1 MLGGMKKWQVTE
13 KTVKL
18 QGRTLDNDGTR
29 WLIMSASGFECRV
42 NAKEMS
48 IALTGDSTA
57 HPTRQPDGKPEMNQ
71 ARYALYVDGVLVQD
85 ECMDEAQKTLVV
97 FKGESARDA
106 TVQLLKLSEGTQS
119 FLGVREMITDD
130 EASILPTPAKKLK
143 IEFIGDSITCG
154 YGVEGKSAE
163 ELFTTRTEDAS
174 KAYAC
179 LTAKNLDADW
189 SLVSFSGFGVVSG
202 WTNDGNINTIQLV
215 PPHYKKF
222 CFCWN
227 GDMFR
232 DYEWDF
238 SRFQPQIVVINL
250 GTNDDSYT
258 LDDIQRQN
266 EYVSCYVDFIRT
278 VRSYNPQAKIVLALG
293 MMTGGNRLIPFM
305 QKAAQEYTSQTGDTN
320 ISTYSFKSQTPE
332 EGFGSDFHPSE
343 ATQTR
348 CAQEFTEYLRG
359 LGD

>member
-1 MLGGMKKWQVTE
+1 MKTWQITD

-18 QGRTLDNDGTR
+18 QGRTLDDNGTR
-29 WLIMSASGFECRV
+29 WLIMSASGFECGV
-42 NAKEMS
+42 HAKEMS
-48 IALTGDSTA
+48 LTLKGDSTA

-71 ARYALYVDGVLVQD
+71 ARYALYVDGILIQD
-85 ECMDEAQKTLVV
+85 SCMDESQKTLVV
-97 FKGESARDA
+97 FKGDTERDA
-106 TVQLLKLSEGTQS
+106 IVQFLKLSEGTQS
-119 FLGVREMITDD
+119 YLGVKEIITDD
-130 EASILPTPAKKLK
+130 DASISPTPEKRLK

-163 ELFTTRTEDAS
+163 ELFTTRTENAT
-174 KAYAC
+174 KAYAY
-179 LTAKNLDADW
+179 LTAKNLDADC

-215 PPHYKKF
+215 PSHYKKF

-227 GDMFR
+227 GDMFK
-232 DYEWDF
+232 DHEWDF
-238 SRFQPQIVVINL
+238 SKFQPQIVVINL

-258 LDDIQRQN
+258 QDNIQKQN
-266 EYVSCYVDFIRT
+266 EYVSCYVNFIKT
-278 VRSYNPQAKIVLALG
+278 VRALNPQAKIVLALG
-293 MMTGGNRLIPFM
+293 IMTGGNRLIPSM
-305 QKAAQEYTSQTGDTN
+305 QKAAQEYIRQTGDKNIDTYSFTSQT
-320 ISTYSFKSQTPE
+320 QE

-348 CAQEFTEYLRG
+348 CALEFTEYLRG

>member
-42 NAKEMS
+42 HAKEMS

-97 FKGESARDA
+97 FKGNAARDA

-119 FLGVREMITDD
+119 YLGVREMITDD
-130 EASILPTPAKKLK
+130 DASISPTPAKKLK

-227 GDMFR
+227 GDMFK
-232 DYEWDF
+232 DHEWDF

-258 LDDIQRQN
+258 QDDIQRQN
-266 EYVSCYVDFIRT
+266 EYVSCYVDFIKT

-332 EGFGSDFHPSE
+332 EGFGSDFHPSI

-348 CAQEFTEYLRG
+348 CALEFTEYLKG